1 MAAIIQSVSD
11 TYGFGS
17 KRPGR
22 TGGHRKGRVVFMS
35 GKSLWRFKMI
45 SDLIG
50 KSNRLFWAFLVSI
63 CFSAAVFAQA
73 GNGTLSG
80 QVTDPSGAAIP
91 AATVTLTGPD
101 HSTKTVQTDEQ
112 GRYTIKDLAP
122 GTYSLAIGTQG
133 FATFTKAGIQV
144 THGKPQVVNAQLP
157 LTVEKQQVTV
167 KSEGEQLSVSPD
179 NNVGAVVLKGEDL
192 KALSDDPDELQ
203 TELQQL
209 AGPAAGPN
217 GGQIY
222 IDGFSG
228 GQLPPKDAI
237 LEVHVNQ
244 NPFSA
249 EYETLGYGR
258 IDITTKPGFQKY
270 HGSVF
275 TVGNDSA
282 FNSRNPFVT
291 DQPGYHSQMYAGDFG
306 GPISKKASF
315 FLDIFH
321 RSTDNTSV
329 VNAIVP
335 AADFSPTG
343 TALVE
348 AVPSPSSRTNISP
361 RVDLQLSNNNVM
373 SIRYQHWAN
382 GNTNAGIGQFA
393 LPSTGYNSNGSEDV
407 VQVSDTQVISTR
419 TVTQTR
425 FQYRHSDS
433 ITTPLSTDPTQNV
446 IGAFTGGGSSQ
457 GTYHNTGN
465 QYELQS
471 QTSMTLGKH
480 SLTYGGRIRDIG
492 QSVNTTSGYNGTFT
506 FTGIDTYSIYEQGLS
521 QGLTSAQIIAAG
533 GGASQFAIIAGNPV
547 ARVNRIDY
555 AFYGEDTWRMRPN
568 ISLTAGLRLEGQSDI
583 SDHFDI
589 APRLGFAWGI
599 GRSGSAPKT
608 VLRAGAGIF
617 YDRFGVNN
625 ILQAEQLNGINQ
637 QQYIVNSPDF
647 LPGSAP
653 SLGTLAGS
661 AVYPTIYQIAP
672 NYQSPYVIEG
682 AVGLERQ
689 VTKNI
694 KTSVTYVTTHGIH
707 QLLARNIN
715 APLPG
720 TYDPA
725 DPSSGVR
732 PFGDVG
738 NIYQYE
744 SAGLYNENQLIANF
758 NIRLGPALSLFG
770 FYTLSYANTNASGG
784 GPSEMGGSSGG
795 ASASFPMNQYDLS
808 QSYGT
813 AAWAT
818 RNRFFV
824 GGSINMPY
832 GFTFSPFM
840 VMTSGRPYNITLG
853 QDLNGDSIYNDRPAF
868 ATTLCAT
875 CVQTSL
881 GIFNTNPASADQLV
895 PVNYLFG
902 PSQFSMNA
910 RLSKTFGFGKEVGG
924 GGGGFHGHG
933 PRGGGLGGR
942 GLGSGGGGPR
952 FGGSSDRRFQVELG
966 VMAHNLFNR
975 VNLGTPV
982 GNITSPLFG
991 QSNSLAGGF
1000 FNNQSANRTI
1010 DLFLRFSF

>member
-1 MAAIIQSVSD
+1 
-11 TYGFGS
+11 
-17 KRPGR
+17 
-22 TGGHRKGRVVFMS
+22 
-35 GKSLWRFKMI
+35 MI

-50 KSNRLFWAFLVSI
+50 KSNRLFWAIVASI

-73 GNGTLSG
+73 GNGSLSG

-101 HSTKTVQTDEQ
+101 HSTRTVQTDEQ
-112 GRYTIKDLAP
+112 GRYSFKDLAP
-122 GTYSLAIGTQG
+122 GAYSVTIGTQG
-133 FATFTKAGIQV
+133 FATFTKAGIQAV
-144 THGKPQVVNAQLP
+144 SGRPQVVNAQLA
-157 LTVEKQQVTV
+157 LTMEKQQVTV
-167 KSEGEQLSVSPD
+167 ESEGQQLSVSPE
-179 NNVGAVVLKGEDL
+179 NNVGAVVLKGEAL
-192 KALSDDPDELQ
+192 KSLSDDPDELQ

-237 LEVHVNQ
+237 LEVRVNQ

-249 EYETLGYGR
+249 EYERLGYGR
-258 IDITTKPGFQKY
+258 IDVTTKPGFQKY

-306 GPISKKASF
+306 GPIGKKASF
-315 FLDIFH
+315 FFDMFH
-321 RSTDNTSV
+321 RSTDDTSI

-335 AADFSPTG
+335 STNFSPTG
-343 TALVE
+343 TPLVE
-348 AVPSPSSRTNISP
+348 AIPSPSSRTNISP

-373 SIRYQHWAN
+373 SIRYQRWSN
-382 GNTNAGIGQFA
+382 DNTNAGIGQFQ
-393 LPSTGYNSNGSEDV
+393 LPSNGYNSSGAEDM

-433 ITTPLSTDPTQNV
+433 TTTPLGTDPTLNV

-457 GTYHNTGN
+457 GTYFNTGN
-465 QYELQS
+465 QYEFQS
-471 QTSMTLGKH
+471 QTSMTFGKH
-480 SLTYGGRIRDIG
+480 ALTYGGRVRDIDEA
-492 QSVNTTSGYNGTFT
+492 VNTTSGYNGAFT
-506 FTGIDTYSIYEQGLS
+506 FTGISTYSLYEQGLA
-521 QGLTSAQIIAAG
+521 QGLTDPQIIATG
-533 GGASQFAIIAGNPV
+533 GGASQFVITAGNPV
-547 ARVNRIDY
+547 AKVNRIDF
-555 AFYGEDTWRMRPN
+555 ALYGEDTWRVRPN
-568 ISLTAGLRLEGQSDI
+568 ISLTAGLRFEGQNHI

-599 GRSGSAPKT
+599 GGGGNAPKT

-617 YDRFGVNN
+617 YDRFEVNN
-625 ILQAEQLNGINQ
+625 ILQAEQLNGVNQ
-637 QQYIVNSPDF
+637 QQYIINSPEF
-647 LPGSAP
+647 LPGNIP
-653 SLGTLAGS
+653 PLNTLAGS
-661 AVYPTIYQIAP
+661 ATFPTIYQIAP
-672 NYQSPYVIEG
+672 NYQTPYVIEG

-707 QLLARNIN
+707 QLLTRNIN

-720 TYDPA
+720 TYNPD

-758 NIRLGPALSLFG
+758 NIRASSAVSLFG
-770 FYTLSYANTNASGG
+770 YYTLSYANTNAAGG
-784 GPSEMGGSSGG
+784 
-795 ASASFPMNQYDLS
+795 SFPMNQYDLS

-824 GGSINMPY
+824 GGSVGLPY
-832 GFTFSPFM
+832 GFSFSPFM
-840 VMTSGRPYNITLG
+840 VMTSGHPYNITLG
-853 QDLNGDSIYNDRPAF
+853 EDLNGDSIFNDRPAL

-875 CVQTSL
+875 CVRTPL
-881 GIFNTNPASADQLV
+881 GIYNINPASGDQLA

-910 RLSKTFGFGKEVGG
+910 RLSKTFGFGKEVA
-924 GGGGFHGHG
+924 GGGGFNGRG
-933 PRGGGLGGR
+933 PGRGGLGGR
-942 GLGSGGGGPR
+942 GLSSSGGGPR
-952 FGGSSDRRFQVELG
+952 FGGSSDRRYQIELG